1 MTVLGQKFLSVLCSS
16 CIVFCTAASSFA
28 VQAKCVRLPDE
39 LNMQCSGEECKAGI
53 LWKSSDDKTDGK
65 YHPRIEWTGEVE
77 SNQFEVV
84 VVDENGRQVS
94 WPYPLGQGLFLSM
107 KGNFLVEGAGG
118 RADFSLSNPSHQYGY
133 GPLATF
139 ATSHVRN
146 ATFDF
151 HSSQGWYTLYI
162 MNLSGEEFEG
172 QMVPSIPRLWLTVR
186 AVGEN
191 HGTSRLAN
199 QNAKDGIVCAG
210 GAISLVSPCSIQ
222 VDPTTVTF
230 ENMRS
235 VGAAKRLEQVASS
248 RVTVKCNSGPKHNV
262 YLRTWPAK
270 VDAHNK
276 EWARFKHKNGGADF
290 KGLALIH
297 KLNQRPANCD
307 DGDIWG
313 EAREFGKTKDS
324 SVSGNIYWGLC
335 RTESQTDVGDY
346 STTAVIY
353 FWVD

>member
-162 MNLSGEEFEG
+162 MNLGGEEFEG
-172 QMVPSIPRLWLTVR
+172 QMVP
-186 AVGEN
+186 GC
-191 HGTSRLAN
+191 HLAPL
-199 QNAKDGIVCAG
+199 
-210 GAISLVSPCSIQ
+210 S
-222 VDPTTVTF
+222 
-230 ENMRS
+230 
-235 VGAAKRLEQVASS
+235 ASS
-248 RVTVKCNSGPKHNV
+248 VPTCSRVWIRLSMNV
-262 YLRTWPAK
+262 H
-270 VDAHNK
+270 AHTSPQLP
-276 EWARFKHKNGGADF
+276 FKDMLK
-290 KGLALIH
+290 
-297 KLNQRPANCD
+297 Q
-307 DGDIWG
+307 
-313 EAREFGKTKDS
+313 FGKNKVRRKPVGQHTIFRMLQIKH
-324 SVSGNIYWGLC
+324 
-335 RTESQTDVGDY
+335 QTIKSLDEH
-346 STTAVIY
+346 
-353 FWVD
+353 